1 MIFVVPAG
9 IWMIYISVVTS
20 DGSVI
25 DNTYNEG
32 KTLVVSFKEDDLAAE
47 LQLGAQM
54 QIIDDRISLRLSGN
68 PQSLPERLSLL
79 FVFDT
84 SAQRDVSV
92 ELTRTADGRFTGS
105 LPEPVEGQRSLLLEP
120 LDTEP
125 GWRLHGRAQFPT
137 SMIQTLQPRVR

>member
-1 MIFVVPAG
+1 
-9 IWMIYISVVTS
+9 VTS

-25 DNTYNEG
+25 DNVYKDG
-32 KTLVVSFKEDDLAAE
+32 KPLVVSFKEDALAAE

-54 QIIDDRISLRLSGN
+54 QIIDDRVSLRLSGN
-68 PQSLPERLSLL
+68 PESLPERLSLL

-92 ELTRTADGRFTGS
+92 ELSRTPDGRFTGR